1 MRLSK
6 QTNYAVRTLVYCA
19 VNEPELSRV
28 ADVAKAF
35 GISDMFLF
43 KIIMPLTRS
52 GLLETIRGRRGGVR
66 LGRPAETINL
76 ADVVRLTED
85 GFALSECFTHD
96 RETCPFRDRCAY
108 TNALDRALQAFL
120 AVLAEYTIADL
131 AGNPTALKTTL
142 GIDLLA
148 KRHSRSQEE
157 HRAFREGR
165 ISAAGVPLSPA
176 SRRS

>member
-28 ADVAKAF
+28 ADIAKAF

-43 KIIMPLTRS
+43 KIILPVTRN
-52 GLLETIRGRRGGVR
+52 GLLETIRGRRGGIR
-66 LGRPAETINL
+66 LARSAETINL
-76 ADVVRLTED
+76 LDVIKFTED
-85 GFALSECFTHD
+85 GFALSECFTHE

-108 TNALDRALQAFL
+108 TGALGRALDAFF

-131 AGNPTALKTTL
+131 AKNPHALESAL
-142 GIDLLA
+142 GIDLLE
-148 KRHSRSQEE
+148 K
-157 HRAFREGR
+157 GR
-165 ISAAGVPLSPA
+165 GVA
-176 SRRS
+176 R

>member
-43 KIIMPLTRS
+43 KIILPVTRN
-52 GLLETIRGRRGGVR
+52 GLLETIRGRRGGIR
-66 LGRPAETINL
+66 LARPAETINL
-76 ADVVRLTED
+76 LDVIRLTED
-85 GFALSECFTHD
+85 GFALSECFTHE

-108 TNALDRALQAFL
+108 TSALDRALQAFFSIL
-120 AVLAEYTIADL
+120 SEYTIADL
-131 AGNPTALKTTL
+131 AGDPNALKSTL

-148 KRHSRSQEE
+148 KRPLGPQQAHG
-157 HRAFREGR
+157 AFRKKDVTETGR
-165 ISAAGVPLSPA
+165 RFSPIP
-176 SRRS
+176 RRG